1 MQHHSSRAF
10 QAAAPVSALASAVPT
25 RPVLGLPVVDAT
37 TEQTVA
43 ALLEGSAR
51 SVFFLNAHCANLRAR
66 DRSYAAALARA
77 EI

>member
-51 SVFFLNAHCANLRAR
+51 SVFLQRTQHCVRKRHHNNH
-66 DRSYAAALARA
+66 
-77 EI
+77 